1 MVGTMIESSCSTST
15 STSTSSSSS
24 SSSGGGC
31 AGSAPRSAACLK
43 RAGPLAVPETVAW
56 LDHLTL
62 ELQTASVGGKPQ
74 YQLTMKFSP
83 AQQKSTAAAYWT
95 ISRPFDEYRAF
106 QKRLLKRM
114 QHGHSCGAECKWLY
128 KVVKHYF
135 PQKSLFCNKCP
146 KVVAARQQT
155 LIRCLTTVQ
164 ASLVNRGNHVCR
176 VLVHDVAAEFNR
188 FVVKG
193 MKDLDSPSAELS
205 AVTRDSLSEEEDDD
219 SELEDEQEEQQE
231 EEESECDACHSRHVV
246 CRTHSHLKALTAT
259 TRNRRRAV
267 YTSQV

>member
-1 MVGTMIESSCSTST
+1 MIETSSSSTC
-15 STSTSSSSS
+15 STSTSSST
-24 SSSGGGC
+24 SSGGGC

-43 RAGPLAVPETVAW
+43 RAGPMAVPEAVAW

-62 ELQTASVGGKPQ
+62 ELHTASISGKPQ
-74 YQLTMKFSP
+74 YQLTMKYTP
-83 AQQKSTAAAYWT
+83 AQQKLAAAATWT
-95 ISRPFDEYRAF
+95 IYRPFDEYRAF

-135 PQKSLFCNKCP
+135 PQKSLFCNNCP

-155 LIRCLTTVQ
+155 LFRCLTTVQ
-164 ASLVNRGNHVCR
+164 ASLVNRGNHSCR

-193 MKDLDSPSAELS
+193 MKDMAAADLPSSELS
-205 AVTRDSLSEEEDDD
+205 AVTRDSLDSLSEGEEEEDDGD
-219 SELEDEQEEQQE
+219 SESEDEQEGEQQE
-231 EEESECDACHSRHVV
+231 ERECDACHSRHVV
-246 CRTHSHLKALTAT
+246 CRTHSSVKA
-259 TRNRRRAV
+259 
-267 YTSQV
+267 